1 MKKINIIYLLPEF
14 KGASGGGKVIYKHSI
29 ILNNLKKNI
38 SSEVL
43 HLKKNSPIN
52 LKHLYQRNLNF

>member
-29 ILNNLKKNI
+29 ILNNLKRNI

-43 HLKKNSPIN
+43 H
-52 LKHLYQRNLNF
+52 